1 MTVEE
6 RVTALEIKVDNLTD
20 LTKSVHEIA
29 LSLRELTIREANT
42 ETQVTN
48 LSNDMAEIKAKPVK
62 HWEAIIS
69 AIIASL
75 VGAFIAYVL
84 K

>member
-6 RVTALEIKVDNLTD
+6 RVTALEIKVDNLTE

-42 ETQVTN
+42 EVQVTN

-69 AIIASL
+69 AIIATI
-75 VGAFIAYVL
+75 VGAVVTYLI